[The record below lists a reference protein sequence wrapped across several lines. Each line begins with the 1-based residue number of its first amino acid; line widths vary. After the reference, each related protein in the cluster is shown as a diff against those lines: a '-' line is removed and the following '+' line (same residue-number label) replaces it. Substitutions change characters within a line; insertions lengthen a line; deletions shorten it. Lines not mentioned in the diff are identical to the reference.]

1 MDQKRHHLQ
10 GDRAATEQLLDE
22 YIDYLMDH
30 SDSEHP
36 AWNLEM
42 IRSGKSN
49 KWNYI
54 DGCMIT
60 GILERYAI
68 TGEARFLDFA
78 DRFMSG
84 FVEEDGRIRTYDP
97 AEYSLDNVNPAKNLF
112 TLYDLTGKEKY
123 RKALE
128 LVRSQL
134 STMPRTPE
142 GNFWHKLIYPN
153 QVWLDGIYMA
163 LPFYMEY
170 EKRFDAQKDCLDICR
185 QIANVEI
192 RMRDPKTGL
201 YYHGYDASRKMYWA
215 DPDTGCSPNF
225 WLRAEGWFIRGLV
238 DVLEIMKD
246 LPMQD
251 ESVHLQHMLLD
262 LAKALTWKGAEKAAK
277 LVTFANAYDLP
288 VITVV
293 DVTSYK
299 NTECTESHMPTSA
312 AKLAYAY
319 ANADVPMITVVKNA
333 LGTAGLSF
341 GAKALGADVVYA
353 FNNSKIGVIDA
364 AQAAKVVADGDAEAE
379 KKFASENTALA
390 AAKRGYVDEIIAPE
404 ETRQRIAAALQMLGY
419 KSVYRPDKKSG
430 TV

>member
-22 YIDYLMDH
+22 YIDYLMAH
-30 SDSEHP
+30 SDSAHP

-42 IRSGKSN
+42 IRSWKSN

-60 GILERYAI
+60 GILERYEI

-78 DRFMSG
+78 DRFLSG

-170 EKRFDAQKDCLDICR
+170 EKRFDAQKDCEDICR

-225 WLRAEGWFIRGLV
+225 WLRAEGWFILGLV

-246 LPMQD
+246 LPMQA

-262 LAKALTWKGAEKAAK
+262 LAKALSKYQDPSGLWYQLIALPELAGNYLETSGTALISAALLKAVRLGFLPESFRAVGEKAFYGIVDHRLTKNADGTPCVTGICLVAGLGGEQHRDGSVAYYLSEPVVQNDAK
-277 LVTFANAYDLP
+277 GVGPLL
-288 VITVV
+288 
-293 DVTSYK
+293 
-299 NTECTESHMPTSA
+299 
-312 AKLAYAY
+312 LAY
-319 ANADVPMITVVKNA
+319 T
-333 LGTAGLSF
+333 
-341 GAKALGADVVYA
+341 
-353 FNNSKIGVIDA
+353 
-364 AQAAKVVADGDAEAE
+364 E
-379 KKFASENTALA
+379 
-390 AAKRGYVDEIIAPE
+390 
-404 ETRQRIAAALQMLGY
+404 ML
-419 KSVYRPDKKSG
+419 R
-430 TV
+430 

>member
-22 YIDYLMDH
+22 YIDYLMAH
-30 SDSEHP
+30 SDSAHP

-60 GILERYAI
+60 GILERYEI

-78 DRFMSG
+78 DRFLSG

-170 EKRFDAQKDCLDICR
+170 EKRFDAQKDCEDICR

-225 WLRAEGWFIRGLV
+225 WLRAEGWFILGLV

-246 LPMQD
+246 LPMGA

-262 LAKALTWKGAEKAAK
+262 LAKALSKYQDPSGLWYQLIALPELAGNYLETSGTALISAALLKAVRLGFLPESFRAVGEKAFYGIVDHRLTKNADGTPCVTGIC
-277 LVTFANAYDLP
+277 LVGGLGGEQHRDG
-288 VITVV
+288 
-293 DVTSYK
+293 
-299 NTECTESHMPTSA
+299 SA
-312 AKLAYAY
+312 AYYLSEPVVQNDAKGVGPLLLAY
-319 ANADVPMITVVKNA
+319 T
-333 LGTAGLSF
+333 
-341 GAKALGADVVYA
+341 
-353 FNNSKIGVIDA
+353 
-364 AQAAKVVADGDAEAE
+364 E
-379 KKFASENTALA
+379 
-390 AAKRGYVDEIIAPE
+390 
-404 ETRQRIAAALQMLGY
+404 ML
-419 KSVYRPDKKSG
+419 R
-430 TV
+430 

>member
-22 YIDYLMDH
+22 YIDYLMAH
-30 SDSEHP
+30 SDSAHP

-42 IRSGKSN
+42 IRSWKSN

-60 GILERYAI
+60 GILERYEI

-78 DRFMSG
+78 DRFLSG

-97 AEYSLDNVNPAKNLF
+97 AEYSLDNVNPAKNFF

-170 EKRFDAQKDCLDICR
+170 EKRFDAQKDCEDICR

-225 WLRAEGWFIRGLV
+225 WLRAEGWFILGLV

-246 LPMQD
+246 LPMGA

-262 LAKALTWKGAEKAAK
+262 LAKALSKYQDPSGLWYQLIALPELAGNYLETSGTALISAALLKAVRLGFLPESFRAVGEKAFYGIVDHRLTKNADGTPCVTGIC
-277 LVTFANAYDLP
+277 LVGGLGGEQHRDG
-288 VITVV
+288 
-293 DVTSYK
+293 
-299 NTECTESHMPTSA
+299 SA
-312 AKLAYAY
+312 AYYLSEPVVQNDAKGVGPLLLAY
-319 ANADVPMITVVKNA
+319 T
-333 LGTAGLSF
+333 
-341 GAKALGADVVYA
+341 
-353 FNNSKIGVIDA
+353 
-364 AQAAKVVADGDAEAE
+364 E
-379 KKFASENTALA
+379 
-390 AAKRGYVDEIIAPE
+390 
-404 ETRQRIAAALQMLGY
+404 ML
-419 KSVYRPDKKSG
+419 R
-430 TV
+430 

>member
-1 MDQKRHHLQ
+1 MDHKRHHLQ

-42 IRSGKSN
+42 IRSGKCN

-60 GILERYAI
+60 GILERYEI
-68 TGEARFLDFA
+68 TGESRFLDFA
-78 DRFMSG
+78 DRFLSG

-170 EKRFDAQKDCLDICR
+170 EKRFDAQKDCEDICR

-225 WLRAEGWFIRGLV
+225 WLRAEGWFILGLV

-246 LPMQD
+246 LPMQA

-262 LAKALTWKGAEKAAK
+262 LAKALSKYQDPSGLWYQLIALPELAGNYLETSGTALISAALLKAVRLGFLPESFRAVGEKAFYGIVDHRLTKNADGTPCVTGICLVAGLGGEQHRDGSVAYYLSEPVVQNDAK
-277 LVTFANAYDLP
+277 GVGPLL
-288 VITVV
+288 
-293 DVTSYK
+293 
-299 NTECTESHMPTSA
+299 
-312 AKLAYAY
+312 LAY
-319 ANADVPMITVVKNA
+319 T
-333 LGTAGLSF
+333 
-341 GAKALGADVVYA
+341 
-353 FNNSKIGVIDA
+353 
-364 AQAAKVVADGDAEAE
+364 E
-379 KKFASENTALA
+379 
-390 AAKRGYVDEIIAPE
+390 
-404 ETRQRIAAALQMLGY
+404 ML
-419 KSVYRPDKKSG
+419 R
-430 TV
+430 

>member
-1 MDQKRHHLQ
+1 MDQKRYHLQ
-10 GDRAATEQLLDE
+10 GERAATEQLLDE
-22 YIDYLMDH
+22 YINYLMDH

-42 IRSGKSN
+42 IRSGKNN

-60 GILERYAI
+60 GILELYEI
-68 TGEARFLDFA
+68 TGEARYLDFA
-78 DRFMSG
+78 DRFLSG
-84 FVEEDGRIRTYDP
+84 FVEEDGSIRTYDVE
-97 AEYSLDNVNPAKNLF
+97 EYSLDNVNPAKNLI
-112 TLYDLTGKEKY
+112 TMYGLTGKEKY
-123 RKALE
+123 RKAIE

-170 EKRFDAQKDCLDICR
+170 EKRFDAQKDCQDICR

-246 LPMQD
+246 LPMQA

-262 LAKALTWKGAEKAAK
+262 LARALSKYQDPSGLWYQLIALPELEGNYLETSGTALISAALLKAVRLGFLPESFRAIGEKAFYGIVDHRLTKNADGTPCVTGICLVAGLGGEQHRDGSVAYYLSEPVVQNDAK
-277 LVTFANAYDLP
+277 GVGPLL
-288 VITVV
+288 
-293 DVTSYK
+293 
-299 NTECTESHMPTSA
+299 
-312 AKLAYAY
+312 LAY
-319 ANADVPMITVVKNA
+319 T
-333 LGTAGLSF
+333 
-341 GAKALGADVVYA
+341 
-353 FNNSKIGVIDA
+353 
-364 AQAAKVVADGDAEAE
+364 E
-379 KKFASENTALA
+379 
-390 AAKRGYVDEIIAPE
+390 
-404 ETRQRIAAALQMLGY
+404 ML
-419 KSVYRPDKKSG
+419 R
-430 TV
+430 

>member
-10 GDRAATEQLLDE
+10 GERAATEQLLDE
-22 YIDYLMDH
+22 YINYLMDH

-42 IRSGKSN
+42 IRSGKNN

-60 GILERYAI
+60 GILELYEI
-68 TGEARFLDFA
+68 TGEARYLDFA
-78 DRFMSG
+78 DRFLSG
-84 FVEEDGRIRTYDP
+84 FVEEDGSIRTYDVE
-97 AEYSLDNVNPAKNLF
+97 EYSLDNVNPAKNLI
-112 TLYDLTGKEKY
+112 TMYGLTGKEKY
-123 RKALE
+123 RKAIE

-170 EKRFDAQKDCLDICR
+170 EKRFDAQKDCQDICR

-246 LPMQD
+246 LPMQA

-262 LAKALTWKGAEKAAK
+262 LARALSKYQDPSGLWYQLIALPELEENYLETSGTALISAALLKAVRLGFLPESFRAIGEKAFYGIVDHRLTKNADGTPCVTGICLVAGLGGEQHRDGSVAYYLSEPVVQNDAK
-277 LVTFANAYDLP
+277 GVGPLL
-288 VITVV
+288 
-293 DVTSYK
+293 
-299 NTECTESHMPTSA
+299 
-312 AKLAYAY
+312 LAY
-319 ANADVPMITVVKNA
+319 T
-333 LGTAGLSF
+333 
-341 GAKALGADVVYA
+341 
-353 FNNSKIGVIDA
+353 
-364 AQAAKVVADGDAEAE
+364 E
-379 KKFASENTALA
+379 
-390 AAKRGYVDEIIAPE
+390 
-404 ETRQRIAAALQMLGY
+404 ML
-419 KSVYRPDKKSG
+419 R
-430 TV
+430 

>member
-42 IRSGKSN
+42 IRSGKCN

-60 GILERYAI
+60 GILERYEI

-84 FVEEDGRIRTYDP
+84 FVQEDGRIRTYDP
-97 AEYSLDNVNPAKNLF
+97 EEYSLDNVNPAKNLF
-112 TLYDLTGKEKY
+112 PLYDLTGKEKY
-123 RKALE
+123 RKAIE

-170 EKRFDAQKDCLDICR
+170 EKRFDAQKDCEDICR

-192 RMRDPKTGL
+192 RMRDSKTGL

-225 WLRAEGWFIRGLV
+225 WLRAEGWFILGLV

-246 LPMQD
+246 LPMGA
-251 ESVHLQHMLLD
+251 ERVHLQHMLLD
-262 LAKALTWKGAEKAAK
+262 LAKALSKYQDPSGLWYQLIALPELAGNYLETSGTALISAALLKAVRLGFLPESFRAVGEKAFYGIVDHRLTKNADGTPCVTGIC
-277 LVTFANAYDLP
+277 LVGGLGGEQHRDG
-288 VITVV
+288 
-293 DVTSYK
+293 
-299 NTECTESHMPTSA
+299 SA
-312 AKLAYAY
+312 AYYLSEPVVQNDAKGVGPLLLAY
-319 ANADVPMITVVKNA
+319 T
-333 LGTAGLSF
+333 
-341 GAKALGADVVYA
+341 
-353 FNNSKIGVIDA
+353 
-364 AQAAKVVADGDAEAE
+364 E
-379 KKFASENTALA
+379 
-390 AAKRGYVDEIIAPE
+390 
-404 ETRQRIAAALQMLGY
+404 ML
-419 KSVYRPDKKSG
+419 R
-430 TV
+430 

>member
-22 YIDYLMDH
+22 YIDYLMAH
-30 SDSEHP
+30 SDSGHP

-60 GILERYAI
+60 GILELYEI

-78 DRFMSG
+78 DRFLSG
-84 FVEEDGRIRTYDP
+84 FVEEDGHIRTYDP
-97 AEYSLDNVNPAKNLF
+97 EEYSLDNVNPGKNLF
-112 TLYDLTGKEKY
+112 PLYDLTGKEKY
-123 RKALE
+123 RKAID

-170 EKRFDAQKDCLDICR
+170 EKRFDAQKDCPDICQ
-185 QIANVEI
+185 QIANVET
-192 RMRDPKTGL
+192 RMRDPETGL

-215 DPDTGCSPNF
+215 DPDSGCSPNF
-225 WLRAEGWFIRGLV
+225 WLRAEGWFILGLV

-246 LPMQD
+246 LPMQA

-262 LAKALTWKGAEKAAK
+262 LAKALSKYQDPSGLWYQLIALPELEGNYLETSGTALISAALLKAVRLGFLPESFRTVGEKAFYGIVDHRLTKNADGTPCVTGICLVAGLGGEQHRDGSVAYYLSEPVVQNDAK
-277 LVTFANAYDLP
+277 GVGPLL
-288 VITVV
+288 
-293 DVTSYK
+293 
-299 NTECTESHMPTSA
+299 
-312 AKLAYAY
+312 LAY
-319 ANADVPMITVVKNA
+319 T
-333 LGTAGLSF
+333 
-341 GAKALGADVVYA
+341 
-353 FNNSKIGVIDA
+353 
-364 AQAAKVVADGDAEAE
+364 E
-379 KKFASENTALA
+379 
-390 AAKRGYVDEIIAPE
+390 
-404 ETRQRIAAALQMLGY
+404 ML
-419 KSVYRPDKKSG
+419 R
-430 TV
+430 

>member
-10 GDRAATEQLLDE
+10 GERAATEQLLDE
-22 YIDYLMDH
+22 YINYLMDH

-60 GILERYAI
+60 GILELYEI
-68 TGEARFLDFA
+68 TGEARYLDFA
-78 DRFMSG
+78 DRFLSG
-84 FVEEDGRIRTYDP
+84 FVEEDGSIRTYDVE
-97 AEYSLDNVNPAKNLF
+97 EYSLDNVNPAKNLI
-112 TLYDLTGKEKY
+112 TMYGLTGKEKY
-123 RKALE
+123 RKAIE

-170 EKRFDAQKDCLDICR
+170 EKRFDAQRDCQDICR

-246 LPMQD
+246 LPMQA

-262 LAKALTWKGAEKAAK
+262 LARALSKYQDPSGLWYQLIALPELEGNYLETSGTALISAALLKAVRLGFLPESFRAIGEKAFYGIVDHRLTKNADGTPCVTGICLVAGLGGEQHRDGSVAYYLSEPVVQNDAK
-277 LVTFANAYDLP
+277 GVGPLL
-288 VITVV
+288 
-293 DVTSYK
+293 
-299 NTECTESHMPTSA
+299 
-312 AKLAYAY
+312 LAY
-319 ANADVPMITVVKNA
+319 T
-333 LGTAGLSF
+333 
-341 GAKALGADVVYA
+341 
-353 FNNSKIGVIDA
+353 
-364 AQAAKVVADGDAEAE
+364 E
-379 KKFASENTALA
+379 
-390 AAKRGYVDEIIAPE
+390 
-404 ETRQRIAAALQMLGY
+404 ML
-419 KSVYRPDKKSG
+419 R
-430 TV
+430 

>member
-42 IRSGKSN
+42 IRSGKCN

-60 GILERYAI
+60 GILERYEI

-84 FVEEDGRIRTYDP
+84 FVQEDGRIRTYDP
-97 AEYSLDNVNPAKNLF
+97 EEYSLDNVNPAKNLF
-112 TLYDLTGKEKY
+112 PLYDLTGKEKY
-123 RKALE
+123 RKAIE

-170 EKRFDAQKDCLDICR
+170 EKRFDAQKDCEDICR

-192 RMRDPKTGL
+192 RMRDSKTGL

-225 WLRAEGWFIRGLV
+225 WLRAKGWFILGLV

-246 LPMQD
+246 LPMGA

-262 LAKALTWKGAEKAAK
+262 LAKALSKYQDPSGLWYQLIDLPELAGNYLETSGTALISAALLKAVRLGFLPESFRAVGEKAFYGIVDHRLTKNADGTPCVTGIC
-277 LVTFANAYDLP
+277 LVGGLGGEQHRDG
-288 VITVV
+288 
-293 DVTSYK
+293 
-299 NTECTESHMPTSA
+299 SA
-312 AKLAYAY
+312 AYYLSEPVVQNDAKGVGPLLLAY
-319 ANADVPMITVVKNA
+319 T
-333 LGTAGLSF
+333 
-341 GAKALGADVVYA
+341 
-353 FNNSKIGVIDA
+353 
-364 AQAAKVVADGDAEAE
+364 E
-379 KKFASENTALA
+379 
-390 AAKRGYVDEIIAPE
+390 
-404 ETRQRIAAALQMLGY
+404 ML
-419 KSVYRPDKKSG
+419 R
-430 TV
+430 

>member
-42 IRSGKSN
+42 IRSGKCN

-60 GILERYAI
+60 GILERYEI

-84 FVEEDGRIRTYDP
+84 FVQEDGRIRTYDP
-97 AEYSLDNVNPAKNLF
+97 EEYSLDNVNPAKNLF
-112 TLYDLTGKEKY
+112 PLYDLTGKEKY
-123 RKALE
+123 RKAIE

-170 EKRFDAQKDCLDICR
+170 EKRFDAQKDCEDICR

-225 WLRAEGWFIRGLV
+225 WLRAEGWFILGLV

-246 LPMQD
+246 LPMGA
-251 ESVHLQHMLLD
+251 ERVHLQHMLLD
-262 LAKALTWKGAEKAAK
+262 LAKALSKYQDPSGLWYQLIALPELAGNYLETSGTALISAALLKAVRLGFLPESFRAVGEKAFYGIVDHRLTKNADGTPCVTGICLVGGLGGEQHRDGSVAYYLSEPVVQNDAK
-277 LVTFANAYDLP
+277 GVGPLL
-288 VITVV
+288 
-293 DVTSYK
+293 
-299 NTECTESHMPTSA
+299 
-312 AKLAYAY
+312 LAY
-319 ANADVPMITVVKNA
+319 T
-333 LGTAGLSF
+333 
-341 GAKALGADVVYA
+341 
-353 FNNSKIGVIDA
+353 
-364 AQAAKVVADGDAEAE
+364 E
-379 KKFASENTALA
+379 
-390 AAKRGYVDEIIAPE
+390 
-404 ETRQRIAAALQMLGY
+404 ML
-419 KSVYRPDKKSG
+419 R
-430 TV
+430 

>member
-10 GDRAATEQLLDE
+10 GERAATEQLLDE
-22 YIDYLMDH
+22 YINYLMDH

-60 GILERYAI
+60 GILELYEI
-68 TGEARFLDFA
+68 TGEARYLDFA
-78 DRFMSG
+78 DRFLSG
-84 FVEEDGRIRTYDP
+84 FVEEDGSIRTYDVE
-97 AEYSLDNVNPAKNLF
+97 EYSLDNVNPAKNLI
-112 TLYDLTGKEKY
+112 TMYGLTGKEKY
-123 RKALE
+123 RKAIE

-170 EKRFDAQKDCLDICR
+170 EKRFDAQKDCQDICR

-246 LPMQD
+246 LPMQA

-262 LAKALTWKGAEKAAK
+262 LARALSKYQDPSGLWYQLIALPELEGNYLETSGTALISAALLKAVRLGFLPESFRAIGEKAFYSIVDHRLTKNADGTPCVTGICLVAGLGGEQHRDGSVAYYLSEPVVQNDAK
-277 LVTFANAYDLP
+277 GVGPLL
-288 VITVV
+288 
-293 DVTSYK
+293 
-299 NTECTESHMPTSA
+299 
-312 AKLAYAY
+312 LAY
-319 ANADVPMITVVKNA
+319 T
-333 LGTAGLSF
+333 
-341 GAKALGADVVYA
+341 
-353 FNNSKIGVIDA
+353 
-364 AQAAKVVADGDAEAE
+364 E
-379 KKFASENTALA
+379 
-390 AAKRGYVDEIIAPE
+390 
-404 ETRQRIAAALQMLGY
+404 ML
-419 KSVYRPDKKSG
+419 R
-430 TV
+430 

>member
-10 GDRAATEQLLDE
+10 GERAATEQLLDE
-22 YIDYLMDH
+22 YINYLMDH

-42 IRSGKSN
+42 IRSGKNN

-60 GILERYAI
+60 GILELYEI
-68 TGEARFLDFA
+68 TGEARYLDFA
-78 DRFMSG
+78 DRFLSG
-84 FVEEDGRIRTYDP
+84 FVEEDGSIRTYDVE
-97 AEYSLDNVNPAKNLF
+97 EYSLDNVNPAKNLI
-112 TLYDLTGKEKY
+112 TMYGLTGKEKY
-123 RKALE
+123 RKAIE

-170 EKRFDAQKDCLDICR
+170 EKRFDAQKDCQDICR

-246 LPMQD
+246 LPMQA

-262 LAKALTWKGAEKAAK
+262 LARALSKYQDPSGLWYQLIALPELEGNYLETSGTALISAALLKAVRFGFLPESFRAIGEKAFYGIVDHRLTKNADGTPCVTGICLVAGLGGEQHRDGSVAYYLSEPVVQNDAK
-277 LVTFANAYDLP
+277 GVGPLL
-288 VITVV
+288 
-293 DVTSYK
+293 
-299 NTECTESHMPTSA
+299 
-312 AKLAYAY
+312 LAY
-319 ANADVPMITVVKNA
+319 T
-333 LGTAGLSF
+333 
-341 GAKALGADVVYA
+341 
-353 FNNSKIGVIDA
+353 
-364 AQAAKVVADGDAEAE
+364 E
-379 KKFASENTALA
+379 
-390 AAKRGYVDEIIAPE
+390 
-404 ETRQRIAAALQMLGY
+404 ML
-419 KSVYRPDKKSG
+419 R
-430 TV
+430 

>member
-60 GILERYAI
+60 GILERYEI

-170 EKRFDAQKDCLDICR
+170 EKRFDAQKDCQDICR

-246 LPMQD
+246 LPMQA
-251 ESVHLQHMLLD
+251 ESVYLQHMLLD
-262 LAKALTWKGAEKAAK
+262 LAKALSKYQDPSGLWYQLIALPELEGNYLETSGTALISAALLKAVRLGFLPESFRAVGEKAFYGIVDRRLTKNADGTPCVTGIC
-277 LVTFANAYDLP
+277 LVGGLGGEQHRDG
-288 VITVV
+288 
-293 DVTSYK
+293 
-299 NTECTESHMPTSA
+299 SA
-312 AKLAYAY
+312 AYYLSEPVVQNDAKGVGPLLLAY
-319 ANADVPMITVVKNA
+319 T
-333 LGTAGLSF
+333 
-341 GAKALGADVVYA
+341 
-353 FNNSKIGVIDA
+353 
-364 AQAAKVVADGDAEAE
+364 E
-379 KKFASENTALA
+379 
-390 AAKRGYVDEIIAPE
+390 
-404 ETRQRIAAALQMLGY
+404 ML
-419 KSVYRPDKKSG
+419 R
-430 TV
+430 

>member
-22 YIDYLMDH
+22 YIDYLMEH
-30 SDSEHP
+30 SDSGHP

-60 GILERYAI
+60 GILELYEI

-78 DRFMSG
+78 DRFLSG
-84 FVEEDGRIRTYDP
+84 FVEEDGHIRTYDP
-97 AEYSLDNVNPAKNLF
+97 EEYSLDNVNPGKNLF
-112 TLYDLTGKEKY
+112 PLYDLTGKEKY
-123 RKALE
+123 RKAIE

-170 EKRFDAQKDCLDICR
+170 EKRFDAQKDCQDICQ

-192 RMRDPKTGL
+192 RMRDPETGL

-215 DPDTGCSPNF
+215 DPDSGCSPNF
-225 WLRAEGWFIRGLV
+225 WLRAEGWFILGLV

-246 LPMQD
+246 LPMQA

-262 LAKALTWKGAEKAAK
+262 LAKALSKYQDPSGLWYQLIALPELEGNYLETSGTALISAALLKAVRLGFLPESFRTVGEKAFYGIVDHRLTKNADGTPCVTGICLVAGLGGEQHRDGSVAYYLSEPVVQNDAK
-277 LVTFANAYDLP
+277 GVGPLL
-288 VITVV
+288 
-293 DVTSYK
+293 
-299 NTECTESHMPTSA
+299 
-312 AKLAYAY
+312 LAY
-319 ANADVPMITVVKNA
+319 T
-333 LGTAGLSF
+333 
-341 GAKALGADVVYA
+341 
-353 FNNSKIGVIDA
+353 
-364 AQAAKVVADGDAEAE
+364 E
-379 KKFASENTALA
+379 
-390 AAKRGYVDEIIAPE
+390 
-404 ETRQRIAAALQMLGY
+404 ML
-419 KSVYRPDKKSG
+419 R
-430 TV
+430 

>member
-22 YIDYLMDH
+22 YIDYLMAH
-30 SDSEHP
+30 SDSAHP

-42 IRSGKSN
+42 IRSWKSN

-60 GILERYAI
+60 GILERYEI

-78 DRFMSG
+78 DRFLSG

-97 AEYSLDNVNPAKNLF
+97 AEYSLDNVNPAKNFF

-170 EKRFDAQKDCLDICR
+170 EKRFDAQKDCEDICR

-225 WLRAEGWFIRGLV
+225 WLRAEGWFILGLV

-246 LPMQD
+246 LPMGA
-251 ESVHLQHMLLD
+251 ERVHLQHMLLD
-262 LAKALTWKGAEKAAK
+262 LAKALSKYQDPSGLWYQLIALPELAGNYLETSGTALISAALLKAVRLGFLPESFRAVGEKAFYGIVDHRLTKNADGTPCVTGIC
-277 LVTFANAYDLP
+277 LVGGLGGEQHRDG
-288 VITVV
+288 
-293 DVTSYK
+293 
-299 NTECTESHMPTSA
+299 SA
-312 AKLAYAY
+312 AYYLSEPVVQNDAKGVGPLLLAY
-319 ANADVPMITVVKNA
+319 T
-333 LGTAGLSF
+333 
-341 GAKALGADVVYA
+341 
-353 FNNSKIGVIDA
+353 
-364 AQAAKVVADGDAEAE
+364 E
-379 KKFASENTALA
+379 
-390 AAKRGYVDEIIAPE
+390 
-404 ETRQRIAAALQMLGY
+404 ML
-419 KSVYRPDKKSG
+419 R
-430 TV
+430 

>member
-1 MDQKRHHLQ
+1 MEHKRHHLQ

-42 IRSGKSN
+42 IRSGKCN

-60 GILERYAI
+60 GILERYEI

-123 RKALE
+123 RKAIE

-170 EKRFDAQKDCLDICR
+170 EKRFDAKKDCEDICR

-225 WLRAEGWFIRGLV
+225 WLRAEGWFILGLV
-238 DVLEIMKD
+238 DVLEIMMD
-246 LPMQD
+246 LPMQA

-262 LAKALTWKGAEKAAK
+262 LAKALSKYQDPSGLWYQLIALPELEGNYLETSGTALISAALLKAVRFGFLPESFRAVGEKAFYGIVDRRLTKNADGTPCVTGIC
-277 LVTFANAYDLP
+277 LVGGLGGEQHRDG
-288 VITVV
+288 
-293 DVTSYK
+293 
-299 NTECTESHMPTSA
+299 SA
-312 AKLAYAY
+312 AYYLSEPVVQNDAKGVGPLLLAY
-319 ANADVPMITVVKNA
+319 T
-333 LGTAGLSF
+333 
-341 GAKALGADVVYA
+341 
-353 FNNSKIGVIDA
+353 
-364 AQAAKVVADGDAEAE
+364 E
-379 KKFASENTALA
+379 
-390 AAKRGYVDEIIAPE
+390 
-404 ETRQRIAAALQMLGY
+404 ML
-419 KSVYRPDKKSG
+419 R
-430 TV
+430 

>member
-10 GDRAATEQLLDE
+10 GDLAATEQLLDE
-22 YIDYLMDH
+22 YIDYLMAH
-30 SDSEHP
+30 SDSAHP

-42 IRSGKSN
+42 IRSWKSN

-60 GILERYAI
+60 GILERYEI

-78 DRFMSG
+78 DRFLSG

-170 EKRFDAQKDCLDICR
+170 EKRFDAQKDCEDICR

-225 WLRAEGWFIRGLV
+225 WLRAEGWFILGLV

-246 LPMQD
+246 LPMGA
-251 ESVHLQHMLLD
+251 ERVHLQHMLLD
-262 LAKALTWKGAEKAAK
+262 LAKALSKYQDPSGLWYQLIALPELAGNYLETSGTALISAALLKAVRLGFLPESFRAVGEKAFYGIVDHRLTKNADGTPCVTGIC
-277 LVTFANAYDLP
+277 LVGGLGGEQHRDG
-288 VITVV
+288 
-293 DVTSYK
+293 
-299 NTECTESHMPTSA
+299 SA
-312 AKLAYAY
+312 AYYLSEPVVQNDAKGVGPLLLAY
-319 ANADVPMITVVKNA
+319 T
-333 LGTAGLSF
+333 
-341 GAKALGADVVYA
+341 
-353 FNNSKIGVIDA
+353 
-364 AQAAKVVADGDAEAE
+364 E
-379 KKFASENTALA
+379 
-390 AAKRGYVDEIIAPE
+390 
-404 ETRQRIAAALQMLGY
+404 ML
-419 KSVYRPDKKSG
+419 R
-430 TV
+430 

>member
-22 YIDYLMDH
+22 YIDYLMAH
-30 SDSEHP
+30 SDSAHP

-42 IRSGKSN
+42 IRSWKSN

-60 GILERYAI
+60 GILERYEI

-78 DRFMSG
+78 DRFLSG

-170 EKRFDAQKDCLDICR
+170 EKRFDAQKDCEDICR

-225 WLRAEGWFIRGLV
+225 WLRAEGWFILGLV

-246 LPMQD
+246 LPMGA

-262 LAKALTWKGAEKAAK
+262 LAKALSKYQDPSGLWYQLIALPELAGNYLETSGTALISAALLKAVRLGFLPESFRAVGEKAFYGIVDHRLTKNADGTPCVTGIC
-277 LVTFANAYDLP
+277 LVGGLGGEQHRDG
-288 VITVV
+288 
-293 DVTSYK
+293 
-299 NTECTESHMPTSA
+299 SA
-312 AKLAYAY
+312 AYYLSEPVVQNDAKGVGPLLLA
-319 ANADVPMITVVKNA
+319 T
-333 LGTAGLSF
+333 GLST
-341 GAKALGADVVYA
+341 G
-353 FNNSKIGVIDA
+353 S
-364 AQAAKVVADGDAEAE
+364 
-379 KKFASENTALA
+379 S
-390 AAKRGYVDEIIAPE
+390 
-404 ETRQRIAAALQMLGY
+404 
-419 KSVYRPDKKSG
+419 
-430 TV
+430 

>member
-22 YIDYLMDH
+22 YIDYLMAH
-30 SDSEHP
+30 SDSAHP

-42 IRSGKSN
+42 IRSGKCN

-60 GILERYAI
+60 GILERYEI

-78 DRFMSG
+78 DRFLSG

-170 EKRFDAQKDCLDICR
+170 EKRFDAQKDCEDICR

-225 WLRAEGWFIRGLV
+225 WLRAEGWFILGLV

-246 LPMQD
+246 LPMGA

-262 LAKALTWKGAEKAAK
+262 LAKALSKYQDPSGLWYQLIALPELAGNYLETSGTALISAALLKAVRLGFLPESFRAVGEKAFYGIVDHRLTKNADGTPCVTGIC
-277 LVTFANAYDLP
+277 LVGGLGGEQHRDG
-288 VITVV
+288 
-293 DVTSYK
+293 
-299 NTECTESHMPTSA
+299 SA
-312 AKLAYAY
+312 AYYLSEPVVQNDAKGVGPLLLAY
-319 ANADVPMITVVKNA
+319 T
-333 LGTAGLSF
+333 
-341 GAKALGADVVYA
+341 
-353 FNNSKIGVIDA
+353 
-364 AQAAKVVADGDAEAE
+364 E
-379 KKFASENTALA
+379 
-390 AAKRGYVDEIIAPE
+390 
-404 ETRQRIAAALQMLGY
+404 ML
-419 KSVYRPDKKSG
+419 R
-430 TV
+430 

>member
-1 MDQKRHHLQ
+1 MDKKRHHLQ

-22 YIDYLMDH
+22 YIDYLMAH
-30 SDSEHP
+30 SDAEHP

-60 GILERYAI
+60 GILELYEI

-78 DRFMSG
+78 DRFLSG
-84 FVEEDGRIRTYDP
+84 FVEENGHIRTYDP
-97 AEYSLDNVNPAKNLF
+97 EEYSLDNVNPGKNLF
-112 TLYDLTGKEKY
+112 LLYDLTGKEKY
-123 RKALE
+123 RKATE
-128 LVRSQL
+128 RVRSQL

-170 EKRFDAQKDCLDICR
+170 EKRFDAQKDCQDICQ

-192 RMRDPKTGL
+192 RMRDPETGL

-225 WLRAEGWFIRGLV
+225 WLRAEGWFILGLV

-246 LPMQD
+246 LPMQA

-262 LAKALTWKGAEKAAK
+262 LAKALSKYQDPSGLWYQLIALPELEGNYLETSGTALISAALLKAVRLGFLPESFRAVGEKAFYGIVDHRLTKNADGTPCVTGICLVAGLGGEQHRDGSVAYYLSEPVVQNDAK
-277 LVTFANAYDLP
+277 GVGPLL
-288 VITVV
+288 
-293 DVTSYK
+293 
-299 NTECTESHMPTSA
+299 
-312 AKLAYAY
+312 LAY
-319 ANADVPMITVVKNA
+319 T
-333 LGTAGLSF
+333 
-341 GAKALGADVVYA
+341 
-353 FNNSKIGVIDA
+353 
-364 AQAAKVVADGDAEAE
+364 E
-379 KKFASENTALA
+379 
-390 AAKRGYVDEIIAPE
+390 
-404 ETRQRIAAALQMLGY
+404 ML
-419 KSVYRPDKKSG
+419 R
-430 TV
+430 

>member
-10 GDRAATEQLLDE
+10 GDRAATEQLLNE

-60 GILERYAI
+60 GILELYEI
-68 TGEARFLDFA
+68 TGETRFLDFA
-78 DRFMSG
+78 DRFLSG
-84 FVEEDGRIRTYDP
+84 FVEEDGLIRTYDP
-97 AEYSLDNVNPAKNLF
+97 EEYTLDNVNPAKNLF
-112 TLYDLTGKEKY
+112 SMYDLTGKERY
-123 RKALE
+123 RKAIE

-170 EKRFDAQKDCLDICR
+170 EKRFDAQKGCQDICQ

-192 RMRDPKTGL
+192 RMRDPETGL

-225 WLRAEGWFIRGLV
+225 WLRAEGWFILGLV

-246 LPMQD
+246 LPMQA

-262 LAKALTWKGAEKAAK
+262 LAKALSKYQDPSGLWYQLIALPELEGNYLETSGTALISAALLKAVRLGFLPESFRATGEKAFYGIVDHRLTKNADGTPCVTGICLVAGLGGEQHRDGSVAYYLSEPVVQNDAK
-277 LVTFANAYDLP
+277 GVGPLL
-288 VITVV
+288 
-293 DVTSYK
+293 
-299 NTECTESHMPTSA
+299 
-312 AKLAYAY
+312 LAY
-319 ANADVPMITVVKNA
+319 T
-333 LGTAGLSF
+333 
-341 GAKALGADVVYA
+341 
-353 FNNSKIGVIDA
+353 
-364 AQAAKVVADGDAEAE
+364 E
-379 KKFASENTALA
+379 
-390 AAKRGYVDEIIAPE
+390 
-404 ETRQRIAAALQMLGY
+404 ML
-419 KSVYRPDKKSG
+419 R
-430 TV
+430 

>member
-30 SDSEHP
+30 SDSAHP

-42 IRSGKSN
+42 IRSWKSN

-60 GILERYAI
+60 GILERYEI

-78 DRFMSG
+78 DRFLSG

-170 EKRFDAQKDCLDICR
+170 EKRFDAQKDCEDICR

-192 RMRDPKTGL
+192 RMRDSKTGL

-225 WLRAEGWFIRGLV
+225 WLRAEGWFILGLV

-246 LPMQD
+246 LPMGA

-262 LAKALTWKGAEKAAK
+262 LAKALSKYQDPSGLWYQLIALPELAGNYLETSGTALISAALLKAVRLGFLPESFRAVGEKAFYGIVDHRLTKNADGTPCVTGIC
-277 LVTFANAYDLP
+277 LVGGLGGDQHR
-288 VITVV
+288 
-293 DVTSYK
+293 DG
-299 NTECTESHMPTSA
+299 SA
-312 AKLAYAY
+312 AYYLSEPVVQNDAKGVGPLLLAY
-319 ANADVPMITVVKNA
+319 T
-333 LGTAGLSF
+333 
-341 GAKALGADVVYA
+341 
-353 FNNSKIGVIDA
+353 
-364 AQAAKVVADGDAEAE
+364 E
-379 KKFASENTALA
+379 
-390 AAKRGYVDEIIAPE
+390 
-404 ETRQRIAAALQMLGY
+404 ML
-419 KSVYRPDKKSG
+419 R
-430 TV
+430 

>member
-22 YIDYLMDH
+22 YIDYLMAH
-30 SDSEHP
+30 SDSAHP

-42 IRSGKSN
+42 IRSWKSN

-60 GILERYAI
+60 GILELYEI
-68 TGEARFLDFA
+68 TGETRFLDFA
-78 DRFMSG
+78 DRFLSG

-170 EKRFDAQKDCLDICR
+170 EKRFDAQKDCEDICR

-225 WLRAEGWFIRGLV
+225 WLRAEGWFILGLV

-246 LPMQD
+246 LPMRA

-262 LAKALTWKGAEKAAK
+262 LAKALSKYQDPSGLWYQLIALPELAGNYLETSGTALISAALLKAVRLGFLPESFRAVGEKAFYGIVDHRLTKNADGTPCVTGICLVGGLGGEQHRDGSTAYYLSEPVVQNDAK
-277 LVTFANAYDLP
+277 GVGPLL
-288 VITVV
+288 
-293 DVTSYK
+293 
-299 NTECTESHMPTSA
+299 
-312 AKLAYAY
+312 LAY
-319 ANADVPMITVVKNA
+319 T
-333 LGTAGLSF
+333 
-341 GAKALGADVVYA
+341 
-353 FNNSKIGVIDA
+353 
-364 AQAAKVVADGDAEAE
+364 E
-379 KKFASENTALA
+379 
-390 AAKRGYVDEIIAPE
+390 
-404 ETRQRIAAALQMLGY
+404 ML
-419 KSVYRPDKKSG
+419 R
-430 TV
+430 

>member
-10 GDRAATEQLLDE
+10 GERAATEQLLDE
-22 YIDYLMDH
+22 YINYLMDH

-42 IRSGKSN
+42 IRSGKNN

-60 GILERYAI
+60 GILELYEI
-68 TGEARFLDFA
+68 TGEARYLDFA
-78 DRFMSG
+78 DRFLSG
-84 FVEEDGRIRTYDP
+84 FVEEDGSIRTYDVE
-97 AEYSLDNVNPAKNLF
+97 EYSLDNVNPAKNLI
-112 TLYDLTGKEKY
+112 TMYGLTGKEKY
-123 RKALE
+123 RKAIE

-170 EKRFDAQKDCLDICR
+170 EKRFDAQKDCQDICR

-246 LPMQD
+246 LPMQA

-262 LAKALTWKGAEKAAK
+262 LARALSKYQDPSGLWYQLIALPELEGNYLETSGTALISAALLKAVRFGLLPESFRAIGEKAFYGIVDHRLTKNADGTPCVTGICLVAGLGGEQHRDGSVAYYLSEPVVQNDAK
-277 LVTFANAYDLP
+277 GVGPLL
-288 VITVV
+288 
-293 DVTSYK
+293 
-299 NTECTESHMPTSA
+299 
-312 AKLAYAY
+312 LAY
-319 ANADVPMITVVKNA
+319 T
-333 LGTAGLSF
+333 
-341 GAKALGADVVYA
+341 
-353 FNNSKIGVIDA
+353 
-364 AQAAKVVADGDAEAE
+364 E
-379 KKFASENTALA
+379 
-390 AAKRGYVDEIIAPE
+390 
-404 ETRQRIAAALQMLGY
+404 ML
-419 KSVYRPDKKSG
+419 R
-430 TV
+430 

>member
-10 GDRAATEQLLDE
+10 GDRSATEQLLDE

-42 IRSGKSN
+42 IRSGKCN

-60 GILERYAI
+60 GILERYEI

-97 AEYSLDNVNPAKNLF
+97 AEYSLDNVNPAKNLI

-170 EKRFDAQKDCLDICR
+170 EKRFDAQKDCEDICR

-225 WLRAEGWFIRGLV
+225 WLRAEGWFILGLV

-246 LPMQD
+246 LPMQA

-262 LAKALTWKGAEKAAK
+262 LAKALSKYQDPSGLWYQLIALPELAGNYLETSGTALISTALLKAVRFGFLPESFRAVGEKAFYGIVDHRLTKNADGTPCVTGICLVAGLGGEQHRDGSVAYYLSEPVVQNDAK
-277 LVTFANAYDLP
+277 GVGPLL
-288 VITVV
+288 
-293 DVTSYK
+293 
-299 NTECTESHMPTSA
+299 
-312 AKLAYAY
+312 LAY
-319 ANADVPMITVVKNA
+319 T
-333 LGTAGLSF
+333 
-341 GAKALGADVVYA
+341 
-353 FNNSKIGVIDA
+353 
-364 AQAAKVVADGDAEAE
+364 E
-379 KKFASENTALA
+379 
-390 AAKRGYVDEIIAPE
+390 
-404 ETRQRIAAALQMLGY
+404 ML
-419 KSVYRPDKKSG
+419 R
-430 TV
+430 

>member
-22 YIDYLMDH
+22 YIDYLMAH
-30 SDSEHP
+30 SDSAHP

-42 IRSGKSN
+42 IRSWKSN

-60 GILERYAI
+60 GILERYEI

-78 DRFMSG
+78 DRFLSG

-112 TLYDLTGKEKY
+112 TLYDLTGKKKY

-163 LPFYMEY
+163 LPVYMEY
-170 EKRFDAQKDCLDICR
+170 EKRFDAQKDCEDICR

-225 WLRAEGWFIRGLV
+225 WLRAEGWFILGLV

-246 LPMQD
+246 LPMGA

-262 LAKALTWKGAEKAAK
+262 LAKALSKYQDPSGLWYQLIALPELAGNYLETSGTALISAALLKAVRLGFLPESFRAVGEKAFYGIVDHRLTKNADGTPCVTGIC
-277 LVTFANAYDLP
+277 LVGGLGGDQHR
-288 VITVV
+288 
-293 DVTSYK
+293 DG
-299 NTECTESHMPTSA
+299 SA
-312 AKLAYAY
+312 AYYLSEPVVQNDAKGVGPLLLAY
-319 ANADVPMITVVKNA
+319 T
-333 LGTAGLSF
+333 
-341 GAKALGADVVYA
+341 
-353 FNNSKIGVIDA
+353 
-364 AQAAKVVADGDAEAE
+364 E
-379 KKFASENTALA
+379 
-390 AAKRGYVDEIIAPE
+390 
-404 ETRQRIAAALQMLGY
+404 ML
-419 KSVYRPDKKSG
+419 R
-430 TV
+430 

>member
-22 YIDYLMDH
+22 YIDYLMAH
-30 SDSEHP
+30 SDSAHP

-42 IRSGKSN
+42 IRSWKSN

-60 GILERYAI
+60 GILELYEI
-68 TGEARFLDFA
+68 TGETRFFDFA
-78 DRFMSG
+78 DRFLSG

-170 EKRFDAQKDCLDICR
+170 EKRFDAQKDCEDICR

-225 WLRAEGWFIRGLV
+225 WLRAEGWFILGLV

-246 LPMQD
+246 LPMRA

-262 LAKALTWKGAEKAAK
+262 LAKALSKYQDPSGLWYQLIALPELAGNYLETSGTALISAALLKAVRLGFLPESFRAVGEKAFYSIVDHRLTKNADGTPCVTGICLVGGLGGEQHRDGSTAYYLSEPVVQNDAK
-277 LVTFANAYDLP
+277 GVGPLL
-288 VITVV
+288 
-293 DVTSYK
+293 
-299 NTECTESHMPTSA
+299 
-312 AKLAYAY
+312 LAY
-319 ANADVPMITVVKNA
+319 T
-333 LGTAGLSF
+333 
-341 GAKALGADVVYA
+341 
-353 FNNSKIGVIDA
+353 
-364 AQAAKVVADGDAEAE
+364 E
-379 KKFASENTALA
+379 
-390 AAKRGYVDEIIAPE
+390 
-404 ETRQRIAAALQMLGY
+404 ML
-419 KSVYRPDKKSG
+419 R
-430 TV
+430 

>member
-1 MDQKRHHLQ
+1 MEHKRHHLQ

-42 IRSGKSN
+42 IRSGKCN

-60 GILERYAI
+60 GILERYEI

-123 RKALE
+123 RKAIE

-170 EKRFDAQKDCLDICR
+170 EKRFDAQKDCQDICQ
-185 QIANVEI
+185 QIARVEA
-192 RMRDPKTGL
+192 RMRDQKTGL

-225 WLRAEGWFIRGLV
+225 WLRAEGWFILGLV
-238 DVLEIMKD
+238 DVLEIMMD
-246 LPMQD
+246 LPMQA

-262 LAKALTWKGAEKAAK
+262 LAKALSKYQDPSGLWYQLIALPELEGNYLETSGTALISAALLKAVRLGFLPESFRAVGEKAFYGIVDRRLTKNADGTPCVTGIC
-277 LVTFANAYDLP
+277 LVGGLGGEQHRDG
-288 VITVV
+288 
-293 DVTSYK
+293 
-299 NTECTESHMPTSA
+299 SA
-312 AKLAYAY
+312 AYYLSEPVVQNDAKGVGPLLLAY
-319 ANADVPMITVVKNA
+319 T
-333 LGTAGLSF
+333 
-341 GAKALGADVVYA
+341 
-353 FNNSKIGVIDA
+353 
-364 AQAAKVVADGDAEAE
+364 E
-379 KKFASENTALA
+379 
-390 AAKRGYVDEIIAPE
+390 
-404 ETRQRIAAALQMLGY
+404 ML
-419 KSVYRPDKKSG
+419 R
-430 TV
+430 

>member
-10 GDRAATEQLLDE
+10 GERAATEQLLDE
-22 YIDYLMDH
+22 YINYLMDH

-42 IRSGKSN
+42 IRSGKNN

-60 GILERYAI
+60 GILELYEI
-68 TGEARFLDFA
+68 TGEARYLDFA
-78 DRFMSG
+78 DRFLSG
-84 FVEEDGRIRTYDP
+84 FVEEDGSIRTYDVE
-97 AEYSLDNVNPAKNLF
+97 EYSLDNVNPAKNLI
-112 TLYDLTGKEKY
+112 TMYGLTGKEKY
-123 RKALE
+123 RKAIE

-170 EKRFDAQKDCLDICR
+170 EKRFDAQKDCQDICR

-225 WLRAEGWFIRGLV
+225 WLRAMGWFIRGLV

-246 LPMQD
+246 LPMQA

-262 LAKALTWKGAEKAAK
+262 LARALSKYQDPSGLWYQLIALPELEGNYLETSGTALISAALLKAVRLGFLPESFRAIGEKAFYGIVDHRLTKNADGTPCVTGICLVAGLGGEQHRDGSVAYYLSEPVVQNDAK
-277 LVTFANAYDLP
+277 GVGPLL
-288 VITVV
+288 
-293 DVTSYK
+293 
-299 NTECTESHMPTSA
+299 
-312 AKLAYAY
+312 LAY
-319 ANADVPMITVVKNA
+319 T
-333 LGTAGLSF
+333 
-341 GAKALGADVVYA
+341 
-353 FNNSKIGVIDA
+353 
-364 AQAAKVVADGDAEAE
+364 E
-379 KKFASENTALA
+379 
-390 AAKRGYVDEIIAPE
+390 
-404 ETRQRIAAALQMLGY
+404 ML
-419 KSVYRPDKKSG
+419 R
-430 TV
+430 

>member
-22 YIDYLMDH
+22 YIDYLMAH
-30 SDSEHP
+30 SDSGHP

-42 IRSGKSN
+42 IRSWKSN

-60 GILERYAI
+60 GILELYEI

-78 DRFMSG
+78 DRFLSG
-84 FVEEDGRIRTYDP
+84 FVEEDGHIRTYDP
-97 AEYSLDNVNPAKNLF
+97 EEYSLDNVNPGKNLF
-112 TLYDLTGKEKY
+112 PLYDLTGKEKY
-123 RKALE
+123 RKATE
-128 LVRSQL
+128 RVRSQL

-170 EKRFDAQKDCLDICR
+170 EKRFDAQKDCPDICQ

-192 RMRDPKTGL
+192 RMRDPETGL

-215 DPDTGCSPNF
+215 DPDSGCSPNF
-225 WLRAEGWFIRGLV
+225 WLRAEGWFILGLV

-246 LPMQD
+246 LPMQA

-262 LAKALTWKGAEKAAK
+262 LAKALSKYQDPSGLWYQLIALPELEGNYLETSGTALISAALLKAVRLGFLPESFRAVGEKAFYGIVDHRLTKNADGTPCVTGICLVGGLGGEQHRDGSVAYYLSEPVVQNDAK
-277 LVTFANAYDLP
+277 GVGPLL
-288 VITVV
+288 
-293 DVTSYK
+293 
-299 NTECTESHMPTSA
+299 
-312 AKLAYAY
+312 LAY
-319 ANADVPMITVVKNA
+319 T
-333 LGTAGLSF
+333 
-341 GAKALGADVVYA
+341 
-353 FNNSKIGVIDA
+353 
-364 AQAAKVVADGDAEAE
+364 E
-379 KKFASENTALA
+379 
-390 AAKRGYVDEIIAPE
+390 
-404 ETRQRIAAALQMLGY
+404 ML
-419 KSVYRPDKKSG
+419 R
-430 TV
+430 

>member
-30 SDSEHP
+30 SDSAHP

-42 IRSGKSN
+42 IRSWKSN

-60 GILERYAI
+60 GILERYEI

-78 DRFMSG
+78 DRFLSG

-170 EKRFDAQKDCLDICR
+170 EKRFDAQKDCEDICR

-225 WLRAEGWFIRGLV
+225 WLRAEGWFILGLV

-246 LPMQD
+246 LPMGA

-262 LAKALTWKGAEKAAK
+262 LAKALSKYQDPSGLWYQLIALPELAGNYLETSGTALISAALLKAVRLGFLPESFRAVGEKAFYGIVDHRLTKNADGTPCVTGIC
-277 LVTFANAYDLP
+277 LVGGLGGDQHR
-288 VITVV
+288 
-293 DVTSYK
+293 DG
-299 NTECTESHMPTSA
+299 SA
-312 AKLAYAY
+312 AYYLSEPVVQNDAKGVGPLLLAY
-319 ANADVPMITVVKNA
+319 T
-333 LGTAGLSF
+333 
-341 GAKALGADVVYA
+341 
-353 FNNSKIGVIDA
+353 
-364 AQAAKVVADGDAEAE
+364 E
-379 KKFASENTALA
+379 
-390 AAKRGYVDEIIAPE
+390 
-404 ETRQRIAAALQMLGY
+404 ML
-419 KSVYRPDKKSG
+419 R
-430 TV
+430 

>member
-22 YIDYLMDH
+22 YIDYLMAH
-30 SDSEHP
+30 SDSAHP

-42 IRSGKSN
+42 ILSWKSN

-60 GILERYAI
+60 GILERYEI

-78 DRFMSG
+78 DRFLSG

-170 EKRFDAQKDCLDICR
+170 EKRFDAQKDCEDICR

-225 WLRAEGWFIRGLV
+225 WLRAEGWFILGLV

-246 LPMQD
+246 LPMGA

-262 LAKALTWKGAEKAAK
+262 LAKALSKYQDPSGLWYQLIALPELAGNYLETSGTALISAALLKAVRLGFLPESFRAVGEKAFYGIVDHRLTKNADGTPCVTGIC
-277 LVTFANAYDLP
+277 LVGGLGGDQHR
-288 VITVV
+288 
-293 DVTSYK
+293 DG
-299 NTECTESHMPTSA
+299 SA
-312 AKLAYAY
+312 AYYLSEPVVQNDAKGVGPLLLAY
-319 ANADVPMITVVKNA
+319 T
-333 LGTAGLSF
+333 
-341 GAKALGADVVYA
+341 
-353 FNNSKIGVIDA
+353 
-364 AQAAKVVADGDAEAE
+364 E
-379 KKFASENTALA
+379 
-390 AAKRGYVDEIIAPE
+390 
-404 ETRQRIAAALQMLGY
+404 ML
-419 KSVYRPDKKSG
+419 R
-430 TV
+430 

>member
-1 MDQKRHHLQ
+1 MDQKRHHLH

-22 YIDYLMDH
+22 YIDYLMAH
-30 SDSEHP
+30 SDSGHP

-60 GILERYAI
+60 GILELYEI

-78 DRFMSG
+78 DRFLSG
-84 FVEEDGRIRTYDP
+84 FVEEDGSIRTYDP
-97 AEYSLDNVNPAKNLF
+97 EEYSLDNVNPGKNLF
-112 TLYDLTGKEKY
+112 PLYDLTGKEKY
-123 RKALE
+123 RKATE
-128 LVRSQL
+128 RVRSQL

-170 EKRFDAQKDCLDICR
+170 EKRFDAQKDCQDICQ

-192 RMRDPKTGL
+192 RMRDPETGL

-225 WLRAEGWFIRGLV
+225 WLRAEGWFILGLV

-246 LPMQD
+246 LPMQA

-262 LAKALTWKGAEKAAK
+262 LAKALSKYQDPSGLWYQLIALPELEGNYLETSGTALISAALLKAVRLGFLPESFRAVGEKAFYGIVDHRLTKNADGTPCVTGICLVAGLGGEQHRDGSVAYYLSEPVVQNDAK
-277 LVTFANAYDLP
+277 GVGPLL
-288 VITVV
+288 
-293 DVTSYK
+293 
-299 NTECTESHMPTSA
+299 
-312 AKLAYAY
+312 LAY
-319 ANADVPMITVVKNA
+319 T
-333 LGTAGLSF
+333 
-341 GAKALGADVVYA
+341 
-353 FNNSKIGVIDA
+353 
-364 AQAAKVVADGDAEAE
+364 E
-379 KKFASENTALA
+379 
-390 AAKRGYVDEIIAPE
+390 
-404 ETRQRIAAALQMLGY
+404 ML
-419 KSVYRPDKKSG
+419 R
-430 TV
+430 